1 MSAAAAAPSISY
13 AQPQYIQTGAYPQHQ
28 QTYTVMAPQP
38 GVQYEAAPH
47 YQYAGAPQ
55 VTTYA
60 APQTVSYPAPEF
72 GMPMEPVAVAPPGYG
87 HQPHLQYVYQQ
98 PQYEQPQVI
107 YQSQPAEQPQPQVIY
122 QSMPSHGGHEVVYQ
136 DVNGNPVVYQ
146 EAPQVVGQQPQLFVG
161 PDGQYYMAQPEAE
174 LVPGGAQYVTQYAQP
189 GTEQNSSF
197 SYRPAGQA
205 VQSMPFSQPAA
216 HVQTLAPQAVQIASQ
231 APQAM
236 QVASRAGV
244 SVHSMPSGPPGQPQV
259 HFPQSGP
266 QVVPIQSNAFGV
278 ASQSQPAYTLQSQPA
293 YVVQSQAG
301 GFPMPQ
307 VLYAPQDQGQAVSY
321 VAPVQVYDQ
330 PGQPQ
335 MSFAQIQSQA
345 QMPGQAVP
353 CVSSPRH
360 PGQQVGSISP
370 RNAHQVQSLG
380 GQGLQQIQSLAP
392 QAMQSQQQQPQQP
405 QVFVGADGQM
415 YQLPQEAQPQQY
427 YQQPASQYMLQP
439 EGHPAAPTQSYFG
452 GPPQQQLIYANVNGQ
467 ILPAEPVA
475 AFPNAQS
482 YYQPGLGGLYPA
494 HSMVAYP
501 GLGQFGALPQ
511 HQQPAQ
517 QPAQQPPSTTQMQPQ
532 AAAAAQSSAAPAPV
546 KSVNTVVEPAVTP
559 EPSKASAPSKSEKD
573 KKESTKDKKDD
584 KKKTSSSA
592 DKGKF
597 EKDSKKK
604 KTGCC

>member
-1 MSAAAAAPSISY
+1 MSSAAAAPSISY

-174 LVPGGAQYVTQYAQP
+174 LVPGGSQYVTQYAQP

-197 SYRPAGQA
+197 SYHPAGQA

-216 HVQTLAPQAVQIASQ
+216 HVQSL

-236 QVASRAGV
+236 QVVSRAGV
-244 SVHSMPSGPPGQPQV
+244 PVHTMPSGPPGQPQV
-259 HFPQSGP
+259 HFPQSGH
-266 QVVPIQSNAFGV
+266 QVIPIQSNAFGV
-278 ASQSQPAYTLQSQPA
+278 ASQSQPAYSLQSQPA
-293 YVVQSQAG
+293 YAVQS
-301 GFPMPQ
+301 
-307 VLYAPQDQGQAVSY
+307 QAVSY

-330 PGQPQ
+330 SGQPQ

-360 PGQQVGSISP
+360 LGQQVGSISP
-370 RNAHQVQSLG
+370 RNAHQIQSLG
-380 GQGLQQIQSLAP
+380 GQALQQIQSLAP
-392 QAMQSQQQQPQQP
+392 QGAMSLGGQALQSQLQAMQPQQQQPQQP
-405 QVFVGADGQM
+405 QVFVGADGQL

-501 GLGQFGALPQ
+501 GLGQFGAPPQ
-511 HQQPAQ
+511 HQ
-517 QPAQQPPSTTQMQPQ
+517 QPAQQPPSTTQTQPQ
-532 AAAAAQSSAAPAPV
+532 AAAAAQSSAALAPV
-546 KSVNTVVEPAVTP
+546 QSVSTVVEPAVP
-559 EPSKASAPSKSEKD
+559 HESSKASAPSKSEKD
-573 KKESTKDKKDD
+573 KKESSKDKKDD